1 MISTWPATASC
12 SARPDDQTTPM
23 IGDEDLQLLADFGA
37 RLDGVHSQADQKLA
51 LQIESVDQADRAA
64 RELVAE
70 LEARYFAIDGTAEA
84 ADEQARI
91 WGAISLYCAQLE
103 SAYTYLARQFQTYS
117 LGWAEVGDKIPL
129 VVARAIRATSMRLKW
144 QLMRYLPV
152 EKDIWQT
159 LAQMWTF
166 VEDKGMTGARVV
178 VYEDK
183 STLPR
188 EFLKPMM
195 MAVSAADS
203 LPALEVEVAYRIID
217 HLSDRFELQRHPA
230 KACNFYF
237 DIDRWAPPLR
247 YTAASVVRSG
257 SRFFGAG
264 SVIAHLDQLTSRLAG
279 GELVPREMN
288 LEGINDMGA
297 VVHVLEHLGRHWWE
311 RRPERKAERRR
322 SLSQIGVVYGF
333 GEVMTRFAD
342 ELADQMR
349 APADTWGVENESD
362 GGYGAVLP
370 MGSGE
375 WLQVG
380 KVLAIKPEGSRVWG
394 VGIVRRLAA
403 QDGGQRH
410 VGIELLAR
418 GARQVTLRQRTD
430 GQLFCKALLL
440 PSNSGGGAS
449 QGEVIV
455 LLPAGSFSS
464 ESNLELEVYSTN
476 YILEPRIL
484 LESGNEFEMAR
495 YRIVSRAV

>member
-1 MISTWPATASC
+1 MDRTSMVTEESLP
-12 SARPDDQTTPM
+12 
-23 IGDEDLQLLADFGA
+23 LLAEFGA
-37 RLDGVHSQADQKLA
+37 RLDAVHSQVGEKLA
-51 LQIESVDQADRAA
+51 LQIEAVDQADRGA
-64 RELVAE
+64 RDLVAD
-70 LEARYFAIDGTAEA
+70 LESRYFAIDGTEA
-84 ADEQARI
+84 VDEQSRI

-103 SAYTYLARQFQTYS
+103 AAYTYLARQFQTYS
-117 LGWAEVGDKIPL
+117 LGWAEVGEKIPL
-129 VVARAIRATSMRLKW
+129 VVARAMRATSMRLKW

-159 LAQMWTF
+159 LSQMWTF

-203 LPALEVEVAYRIID
+203 LPAQEVEIAYRVID
-217 HLSDRFELQRHPA
+217 HLSDRFEWQRHPA
-230 KACNFYF
+230 KACNFYV
-237 DIDRWAPPLR
+237 DIDRWSPPVR
-247 YTAASVVRSG
+247 YTAASVVRAG

-264 SVIAHLDQLTSRLAG
+264 RVMAQLDQLTSRLAG
-279 GELVPREMN
+279 GDLVPREMN
-288 LEGINDMGA
+288 LEGVEDMNA

-322 SLSQIGVVYGF
+322 SLAHLGIVHGYD
-333 GEVMTRFAD
+333 EVMIRFAD
-342 ELADQMR
+342 DLADQMR
-349 APADTWGVENESD
+349 APMESWGVENESD
-362 GGYGAVLP
+362 GGYGAILP

-380 KVLAIKPEGSRVWG
+380 KVLALRLLDSRVWS

-403 QDGGQRH
+403 QDSGQRH

-418 GARQVTLRQRTD
+418 GARQVILRKRTD
-430 GQLFCKALLL
+430 GEVFRNALLL

-449 QGEVIV
+449 QGEVV
-455 LLPAGSFSS
+455 LLLPTGSFSS
-464 ESNLELEVYSTN
+464 DFNLELEVYSTT
-476 YILEPRIL
+476 YLLEPRIL
-484 LESGNEFEMAR
+484 LESGAEFEMAR
-495 YRIVSRAV
+495 FRIVSRAS

>member
-1 MISTWPATASC
+1 MITEES
-12 SARPDDQTTPM
+12 
-23 IGDEDLQLLADFGA
+23 IKLLAGFGE
-37 RLDGVHSQADQKLA
+37 RLDAVHGQAEPKLA
-51 LQIESVDQADRAA
+51 IQVESVDQADRAA

-70 LEARYFAIDGTAEA
+70 LETRYFAIDGTDATE
-84 ADEQARI
+84 EQARI

-103 SAYTYLARQFQTYS
+103 AAYTFLARQFQTYS
-117 LGWAEVGDKIPL
+117 LGWAEVGEKIPL
-129 VVARAIRATSMRLKW
+129 VVARAMRATSMRLKW

-178 VYEDK
+178 VYEDR

-195 MAVSAADS
+195 LAISAADS
-203 LPALEVEVAYRIID
+203 LPALEVEIAYRVID

-230 KACNFYF
+230 KACNFF
-237 DIDRWAPPLR
+237 IDIDRWTPPVR

-264 SVIAHLDQLTSRLAG
+264 RVIAQLDQLTTRLAG
-279 GELVPREMN
+279 GDIVPREMN
-288 LEGINDMGA
+288 LEGISDMGA

-322 SLSQIGVVYGF
+322 SLSQIGVVHGF
-333 GEVMTRFAD
+333 GEIMTRFAE

-349 APADTWGVENESD
+349 APADTWSVENESD

-370 MGSGE
+370 MGAGE

-380 KVLAIKPEGSRVWG
+380 KVLAIKAADSRIWG

-403 QDGGQRH
+403 QGDGQRN
-410 VGIELLAR
+410 VGIQLLAR
-418 GARQVTLRQRTD
+418 GARQVSLRRRTD
-430 GQLFCKALLL
+430 GQPFCQALLL

-449 QGEVIV
+449 QGEIIV
-455 LLPAGSFSS
+455 LLPAGNFSS
-464 ESNLELEVYSTN
+464 EANLELEVYSTS

-484 LESGNEFEMAR
+484 LEGGSEFEMAR
-495 YRIVSRAV
+495 YRIVSRAA